1 MTVTE
6 VLFYFIAGVT
16 VLFALGVVATGKV
29 AYAAISLVFTLLAV
43 AALYIL
49 LASEFLALVQ
59 VLLYAGGVAVLLLFA
74 LMLTRARELVPELD
88 GAQKPFAVVAGLS
101 LLGVLI
107 ATIFL
112 TTWPKAIVCP
122 PLGQKGECG
131 PANTPVL
138 INISAIGDALF
149 RTYALPFEVASL
161 VLLVALVGAIVLARS
176 EDEEEEG
183 I

>member
-6 VLFYFIAGVT
+6 VLFYFIAGAT
-16 VLFALGVVATGKV
+16 VLSALGVVATGKV

-88 GAQKPFAVVAGLS
+88 GAQKPFAVVAALS
-101 LLGVLI
+101 LMGVLI
-107 ATIFL
+107 ATVFL
-112 TTWPKAIVCP
+112 TTWPRKADEPTIVN
-122 PLGQKGECG
+122 L
-131 PANTPVL
+131 
-138 INISAIGDALF
+138 SAIGDALF
-149 RTYALPFEVASL
+149 RTWTLPFEVVSL

-176 EDEEEEG
+176 EEEEEDL
-183 I
+183 

>member
-16 VLFALGVVATGKV
+16 VLTALGVVATGKV

-43 AALYIL
+43 AAIYIL

-112 TTWPKAIVCP
+112 TTWPRKAD
-122 PLGQKGECG
+122 E
-131 PANTPVL
+131 PAV
-138 INISAIGDALF
+138 INFNALGDALF
-149 RTYALPFEVASL
+149 QTWVLPFEVVSL
-161 VLLVALVGAIVLARS
+161 VLLVALVGAIVLAR
-176 EDEEEEG
+176 EEEEEEA
-183 I
+183 